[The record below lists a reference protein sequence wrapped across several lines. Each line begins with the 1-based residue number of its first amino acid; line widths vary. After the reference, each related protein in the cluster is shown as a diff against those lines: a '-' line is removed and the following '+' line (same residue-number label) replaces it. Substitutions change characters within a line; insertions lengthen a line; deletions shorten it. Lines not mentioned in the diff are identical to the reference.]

1 MSLWEEAAVWKR
13 EEVMGKIILA
23 VLIGLEIGLCVY
35 TLGKQRDTAKW
46 IRNRMMISG
55 IQWGMILLTL
65 LLPIGNK
72 GLRFAGA
79 GILLGVRFLIGG
91 LRYLLQRKKAKGFRG
106 KLRTVLAAAFGC
118 LFLFLSCVPAL
129 VFTGYRG
136 LKTTGQYRV
145 KQASAI
151 LTDAGRPETY
161 ETDGSFREVP
171 IHVYYPEVE
180 KSGDVKSEFPFIL
193 FSHGAFGYY
202 QSNTSTYMELA
213 SHGYV
218 VVSLDHPYHSFYTK
232 DSDGKTIIVDRD
244 FLQSAMYIGGSECD
258 LPEEEIFRATRDWI
272 NLRLEDVEFVLV
284 VIQAAKTAGGEQGDP
299 TGMFPDKAWTFQ
311 KDRDIEEFAK
321 IITMTDTDKIGVMGH
336 SLGGAAGVTMGRL
349 RSDVDAVIDLDG
361 TMLGEQLDFR
371 EGQYVYP
378 EDPYPVPLLSVNNE
392 RHQTDSAEAGP
403 LYVNVAVLENARDAR
418 YTYFVGSEHM
428 NFTDLPLMS
437 PFLARLLGTGSID
450 AQDCIE
456 TMNGIV
462 LQFFDY
468 YLKGMG
474 ELQIRECY

>member
-1 MSLWEEAAVWKR
+1 
-13 EEVMGKIILA
+13 MGKIILA

-35 TLGKQRDTAKW
+35 TLGKQRETVKW
-46 IRNRMMISG
+46 VRNRMVISG

-91 LRYLLQRKKAKGFRG
+91 LRYLLQRKKAKGSRG
-106 KLRTVLAAAFGC
+106 KLRTVLAAVFGC

-136 LKTTGQYRV
+136 LQTTGQYRV
-145 KQASAI
+145 KEADAI
-151 LTDAGRPETY
+151 LTDLGRLETY

-171 IHVYYPEVE
+171 IHVYYPEVTNA
-180 KSGDVKSEFPFIL
+180 GDVNSEFPLIL

-218 VVSLDHPYHSFYTK
+218 VVSLDHPYHSFFTK
-232 DSDGKTIIVDRD
+232 DSGGKTIIVDRD

-258 LPEEEIFRATRDWI
+258 LPEEEIFRATREWI
-272 NLRLEDVEFVLV
+272 NLRLEDVGFVLD
-284 VIQAAKTAGGEQGDP
+284 VIQAAKAAGGEQGDL
-299 TGMFPDKAWTFQ
+299 TRIFPDNAWTFQ
-311 KDRDIEEFAK
+311 KRGDIEEFAK
-321 IITMTDTDKIGVMGH
+321 ILTMTDTDKIGVMGH
-336 SLGGAAGVTMGRL
+336 SLGGATGVTMGRQ

-371 EGQYVYP
+371 DGQYVYP
-378 EDPYPVPLLSVNNE
+378 EEPYPVPLLSINNE
-392 RHQTDSAEAGP
+392 SHQMDSVEAGP

-418 YTYFVGSEHM
+418 YTYFVGSGHM
-428 NFTDLPLMS
+428 NFTDLPLLS
-437 PFLARLLGTGSID
+437 PFLSSLLGTGSID

-474 ELQIRECY
+474 ELQIRERY